1 MADPQPDAAGVRLL
15 PARRH
20 PASPQE
26 RDEFFAHLL
35 SGLFLYYF
43 VQQSLTQ
50 SVRSVVKGGK
60 LILNSAFPRALLPL
74 ASVRTAFFRFLPTML
89 IYVPVHFITG
99 RPVTWQL
106 LWAIPIV
113 ADPDPAG
120 GGLSMML
127 AAGQVYFRDLD
138 NFLPYVLRIW
148 LYTTPILYYAS
159 EVPPKYQWVLDVNPI
174 GKLFEAWS
182 DVINQGIAPGVGGI
196 AVGAIWGVG
205 LFVSGRCSSSP
216 GSVISLSG
224 SDRLSISVENVSVT
238 YRTSFEKRPTL
249 SETVKR
255 LGRRERI
262 VREIEALQH
271 VSFEVEHGKVLGVV
285 GANGAGKSTLVRTV
299 AGILPPTSGASRSTG
314 ASARCS
320 RSASASTAR

>member
-1 MADPQPDAAGVRLL
+1 MSTTVDATPERENEFT
-15 PARRH
+15 ARRH
-20 PASPQE
+20 VYEPHRVGLPPFVPYVKELWRRREFAVELSRTNLRAQHFDTAFGQLWLILNPILLGLVYFLLVDILHHHKNA
-26 RDEFFAHLL
+26 DEFFAHLL

-43 VQQSLTQ
+43 LQQSLTQ

-74 ASVRTAFFRFLPTML
+74 ASVRTAFFRFLPTMI

-113 ADPDPAG
+113 LILILLAA
-120 GGLSMML
+120 GLSMML

-159 EVPPKYQWVLDVNPI
+159 EVPPKYQWVLDANPI

-205 LFVSGRCSSSP
+205 LFVL
-216 GSVISLSG
+216 GSLFFLS
-224 SDRLSISVENVSVT
+224 
-238 YRTSFEKRPTL
+238 
-249 SETVKR
+249 
-255 LGRRERI
+255 RERDFA
-262 VREIEALQH
+262 VRI
-271 VSFEVEHGKVLGVV
+271 
-285 GANGAGKSTLVRTV
+285 
-299 AGILPPTSGASRSTG
+299 
-314 ASARCS
+314 
-320 RSASASTAR
+320 

>member
-1 MADPQPDAAGVRLL
+1 MSTTVDATPERENEFT
-15 PARRH
+15 ARRH
-20 PASPQE
+20 VYEPHRVGLPPFVPYVKELWRRREFAVELSRTNLRAQHFDTAFGQLWLILNPILLGLVYFLLVDILHHHKNA
-26 RDEFFAHLL
+26 DEFFAHLL

-43 VQQSLTQ
+43 LQQSLTQ

-113 ADPDPAG
+113 LILILLAA
-120 GGLSMML
+120 GLSMML

-205 LFVSGRCSSSP
+205 LFVL
-216 GSVISLSG
+216 GSLFFLS
-224 SDRLSISVENVSVT
+224 
-238 YRTSFEKRPTL
+238 
-249 SETVKR
+249 
-255 LGRRERI
+255 RERDFA
-262 VREIEALQH
+262 VRI
-271 VSFEVEHGKVLGVV
+271 
-285 GANGAGKSTLVRTV
+285 
-299 AGILPPTSGASRSTG
+299 
-314 ASARCS
+314 
-320 RSASASTAR
+320 

>member
-1 MADPQPDAAGVRLL
+1 MSTTVDAAPERENEFT
-15 PARRH
+15 ARRH
-20 PASPQE
+20 VYEPHRVGLPPLGPYVRELWRRREFAVELSRTNLRAQHFDTAFGQFWLILNPLLLGFVYFLLVDILHHH
-26 RDEFFAHLL
+26 RNANEFFAHLL

-43 VQQSLTQ
+43 LQQSLTQ

-89 IYVPVHFITG
+89 IYIPVHFITG

-113 ADPDPAG
+113 LILILLAA
-120 GGLSMML
+120 GLSMML

-205 LFVSGRCSSSP
+205 LFVI
-216 GSVISLSG
+216 GSLFKH
-224 SDRLSISVENVSVT
+224 
-238 YRTSFEKRPTL
+238 Y
-249 SETVKR
+249 
-255 LGRRERI
+255 RERDLAVPI
-262 VREIEALQH
+262 
-271 VSFEVEHGKVLGVV
+271 
-285 GANGAGKSTLVRTV
+285 
-299 AGILPPTSGASRSTG
+299 
-314 ASARCS
+314 
-320 RSASASTAR
+320 

>member
-1 MADPQPDAAGVRLL
+1 MSTTADAAPERENEFT
-15 PARRH
+15 ARRH
-20 PASPQE
+20 VYEPHRVGLPPIVPYVKELWRRREFAIELSRTDLRAQHFDTAFGQFWLILNPLLLGFVYFLLVDILHHHRNANQ
-26 RDEFFAHLL
+26 FFAHLL

-43 VQQSLTQ
+43 LQQSLTQ

-89 IYVPVHFITG
+89 IYIPVHFITG

-106 LWAIPIV
+106 LWAIPIILILMLL
-113 ADPDPAG
+113 AS
-120 GGLSMML
+120 GLSMML

-138 NFLPYVLRIW
+138 NFLPYALRIW

-182 DVINQGIAPGVGGI
+182 DVINQGVAPGVGGI

-205 LFVSGRCSSSP
+205 LFIL
-216 GSVISLSG
+216 GSLFFLS
-224 SDRLSISVENVSVT
+224 
-238 YRTSFEKRPTL
+238 
-249 SETVKR
+249 
-255 LGRRERI
+255 RERDFA
-262 VREIEALQH
+262 VRI
-271 VSFEVEHGKVLGVV
+271 
-285 GANGAGKSTLVRTV
+285 
-299 AGILPPTSGASRSTG
+299 
-314 ASARCS
+314 
-320 RSASASTAR
+320 